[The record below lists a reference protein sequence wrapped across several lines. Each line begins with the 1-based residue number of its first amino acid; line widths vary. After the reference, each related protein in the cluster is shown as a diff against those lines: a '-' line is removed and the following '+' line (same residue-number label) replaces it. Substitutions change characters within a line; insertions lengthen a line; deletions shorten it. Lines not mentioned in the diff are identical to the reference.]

1 MNFINPKIKNCDENT
16 IRTMNIVL
24 SERKKGKS
32 RNKCAEIAKIK
43 PQRIQNWYNEGKNG
57 FGEANIR
64 FYKHLSAIEDDL
76 IHKKKYSAE
85 INEFNCHSN
94 KQKRIEFIKNIT
106 NGQTRKEASKNA
118 HLNLKLATKWDS
130 LGKKGIKP
138 FKKFHIEYK
147 NAREQVERAKK
158 IKNDRIKNQ
167 TIKYIN
173 SGKTIEQAAKLVKN
187 GEYEKTILNW
197 YAAGKSGNKN
207 HISFYNKCNKKT
219 IKPVNSDILGPL
231 PRKWKKYFENK
242 PMNQTGIAWVNKV
255 GNNYIYQ
262 RQCLNKN
269 IRISDPDIYN
279 LHKKVIAK
287 NYVWGIRDIN
297 KARKIIKKEN
307 STKSNVTVTYQR
319 KNKNTTN
326 VIINGTINT
335 KNARKTLNKLKFF
348 DLDKR
353 LSQEITKN
361 NKTEIK
367 IVYELDI
374 SLVNSFNDTIKKLG
388 WKIKR

>member
-1 MNFINPKIKNCDENT
+1 ME
-16 IRTMNIVL
+16 
-24 SERKKGKS
+24 
-32 RNKCAEIAKIK
+32 
-43 PQRIQNWYNEGKNG
+43 
-57 FGEANIR
+57 
-64 FYKHLSAIEDDL
+64 
-76 IHKKKYSAE
+76 
-85 INEFNCHSN
+85 
-94 KQKRIEFIKNIT
+94 
-106 NGQTRKEASKNA
+106 
-118 HLNLKLATKWDS
+118 
-130 LGKKGIKP
+130 
-138 FKKFHIEYK
+138 
-147 NAREQVERAKK
+147 
-158 IKNDRIKNQ
+158 
-167 TIKYIN
+167 
-173 SGKTIEQAAKLVKN
+173 
-187 GEYEKTILNW
+187 
-197 YAAGKSGNKN
+197 
-207 HISFYNKCNKKT
+207 FYNKCNKKT

-353 LSQEITKN
+353 LSQEIRKKD
-361 NKTEIK
+361 KTEIK
-367 IVYELDI
+367 IVYELNI
-374 SLVNSFNDTIKKLG
+374 SLIDSFNDTVKKLG